1 MRVKSTIIAL
11 AVSAS
16 ALTACGGSS
25 KWCEFDSTDQV
36 VADSFCQAGTPG
48 YEWEHGSDSTKK
60 KHKSKTSYKVK
71 NGAKPPV
78 YKAPPAKRSSGT
90 TYRAPS
96 RSGTSST
103 KRR

>member
-1 MRVKSTIIAL
+1 MKIKSMIVAL

-48 YEWEHGSDSTKK
+48 YEWETGSDSTKK
-60 KHKSKTSYKVK
+60 KHQRKTSYKVK
-71 NGAKPPV
+71 NQSKAPV
-78 YKAPPAKRSSGT
+78 YRAPARKPAGS
-90 TYRAPS
+90 TYRAPA
-96 RSGTSST
+96 RSGTSTT